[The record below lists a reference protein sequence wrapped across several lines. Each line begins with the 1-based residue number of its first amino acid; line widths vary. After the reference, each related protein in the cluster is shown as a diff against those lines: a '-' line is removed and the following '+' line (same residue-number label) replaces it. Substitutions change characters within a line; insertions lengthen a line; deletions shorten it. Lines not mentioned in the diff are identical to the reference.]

1 MQKTHSNSDTR
12 PAAPSASRGSPGFT
26 LVELL
31 VVIGIIAV
39 LIAILVPALSKARE
53 QSRITACKSNLRGIG
68 QGLFL
73 YANTFRDKLPNA
85 NPTGT
90 WKTYGPTNELLTY
103 FARDTVN
110 NTLIFYCPSDRDPP
124 PASIETADHDLP
136 NSARGSYEFFSVYF
150 APEFGLKLGRVNSQ
164 CPVAWDVDGGAK
176 VSKVHNH
183 GDKGGN
189 VLFAD
194 GHVDFQPRKDW
205 ESESWP
211 TPASDFYPKIP

>member
-1 MQKTHSNSDTR
+1 MQTIATDGTTSK
-12 PAAPSASRGSPGFT
+12 ASARARPGFT

-39 LIAILVPALSKARE
+39 LIALLLPALSKARE
-53 QSRITACKSNLRGIG
+53 QSRITGCKANLRGIG

-73 YANTFRDKLPNA
+73 YANTFRDRLPNA
-85 NPTGT
+85 NPSGM
-90 WKTYGPTNELLTY
+90 WKSYGPTNELLSY
-103 FARDTVN
+103 FARDTVQ

-124 PASIETADHDLP
+124 PATIETADHDLP

-150 APEFGLKLGRVNSQ
+150 APEFGLNLGRVNSR
-164 CPVAWDVDGGAK
+164 CPVVWDVDGGAK
-176 VSKVHNH
+176 ESKVQNH

-189 VLFAD
+189 VLYAD
-194 GHVDFQPRKDW
+194 GHVDFQIRRDW

-211 TPASDFYPKIP
+211 TPASDYYPKIP